1 MTQERLGARR
11 LAPWRPALCELG
23 VPPPR
28 LHDDQYS
35 SLLCSRR
42 HRRRLCRR
50 RGTGCMIRPQSL
62 MSTLTP
68 YCGFLGHAFMEFL
81 KGPGD
86 YRQAQHDL
94 YEDK

>member
-1 MTQERLGARR
+1 
-11 LAPWRPALCELG
+11 
-23 VPPPR
+23 
-28 LHDDQYS
+28 
-35 SLLCSRR
+35 
-42 HRRRLCRR
+42 
-50 RGTGCMIRPQSL
+50 MIRPQSL

>member
-1 MTQERLGARR
+1 
-11 LAPWRPALCELG
+11 
-23 VPPPR
+23 
-28 LHDDQYS
+28 
-35 SLLCSRR
+35 
-42 HRRRLCRR
+42 
-50 RGTGCMIRPQSL
+50 

-94 YEDK
+94 YEDKWTEEIHYYSTKKPP